1 MAQEEED
8 AGQACDIVDGGGG
21 KVALDATVPHACEV
35 ERLKVGYVLAGPVH
49 FEVRRK
55 GGDQAHEGVHLRE

>member
-8 AGQACDIVDGGGG
+8 ACQARDIVDGRGGE
-21 KVALDATVPHACEV
+21 VALDAPVPHAREV

-49 FEVRRK
+49 FEVWRK
-55 GGDQAHEGVHLRE
+55 GGDQPHEGVHLRE